1 MLSLL
6 ISAALSQAPALQA
19 LDALER
25 QTVPLRQPSKVQSA
39 PAEALLKDDWSQEEA
54 DAIVGAATSSSTRT
68 IVFGLIGGALLGG
81 GTILSERLEAST
93 GVWVGVVSSVVS
105 LAVLVLGTIW
115 VAAPTSTIFS
125 ALEARDRRLR
135 HAARSTSEWN
145 PAVVR
150 ATSQLLGFGD
160 RDGRIQFVR
169 DDQVMNEEQLAQL
182 SANPAAHV
190 LERQRDRGSA
200 TAAVALLI
208 GSVLVLC
215 APPAILGATDLP
227 PLPAAAVSLGAV
239 AVSLVMLLIALP
251 LATAAATS
259 EAAMVDRFNA
269 AVFNEAR
276 KELARPPPVEP
287 LAPAVPP
294 PEPPPPEE

>member
-25 QTVPLRQPSKVQSA
+25 QTVPLRRPSKLLSA
-39 PAEALLKDDWSQEEA
+39 PAEALLKDDWNQEEA
-54 DAIVGAATSSSTRT
+54 TTFVNAATSTSTRS
-68 IVFGLIGGALLGG
+68 IVLGLTGGALLAG
-81 GTILSERLEAST
+81 GTILTERLEAST

-105 LAVLVLGTIW
+105 LAVFALGALW
-115 VAAPTSTIFS
+115 VGAPTTTVFST
-125 ALEARDRRLR
+125 LETRDRRLR
-135 HAARSTSEWN
+135 NAARSTSEWH

-160 RDGRIQFVR
+160 RDGRIEFVR
-169 DDQVMNEEQLAQL
+169 DDQVVNEEQLAQL

-190 LERQRDRGSA
+190 LERQRDRGNA
-200 TAAVALLI
+200 TAAAVLLI

-239 AVSLVMLLIALP
+239 AVSLVMLLIAQP

-259 EAAMVDRFNA
+259 EAVMVDRFNA

-276 KELARPPPVEP
+276 MELARTPPVEP
-287 LAPAVPP
+287 LAPAAPP
-294 PEPPPPEE
+294 PVSPAPEE

>member
-1 MLSLL
+1 VLSLL

-19 LDALER
+19 LEALER
-25 QTVPLRQPSKVQSA
+25 QTVPLRRPSKLLSA
-39 PAEALLKDDWSQEEA
+39 PAEALLKDDWNQEEA
-54 DAIVGAATSSSTRT
+54 TTFANAATSTSTRS
-68 IVFGLIGGALLGG
+68 IVLGLTGGALLAG
-81 GTILSERLEAST
+81 GTILTERLEAST

-105 LAVLVLGTIW
+105 LAVFAIGALW
-115 VAAPTSTIFS
+115 VGAPTTTVFST
-125 ALEARDRRLR
+125 LETRDRRLR
-135 HAARSTSEWN
+135 HAARSTSEWH

-160 RDGRIQFVR
+160 RDGRIEFVR
-169 DDQVMNEEQLAQL
+169 DDQVVNEEQLAQL
-182 SANPAAHV
+182 SANPAEHV

-200 TAAVALLI
+200 TAAAVLLI

-215 APPAILGATDLP
+215 APPVILGATDLP

-239 AVSLVMLLIALP
+239 AVSLVMLLIAQP

-276 KELARPPPVEP
+276 KELARTPNVEP
-287 LAPAVPP
+287 LAPAAPP
-294 PEPPPPEE
+294 PVSPAQEE